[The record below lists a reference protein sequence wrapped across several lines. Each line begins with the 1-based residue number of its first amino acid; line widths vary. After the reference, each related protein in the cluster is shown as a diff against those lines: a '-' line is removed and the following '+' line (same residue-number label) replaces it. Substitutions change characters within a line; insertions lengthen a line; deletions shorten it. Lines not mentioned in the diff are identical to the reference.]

1 MAECVHQLRDMNCSS
16 LVTFAGGRPP
26 DQNLSSVVRK
36 RLGLWVNG
44 FRITSQSRGRTTN
57 PQTFPPMGGTG
68 GPWQSPGDF
77 RKKDLNS
84 PTSPVRPNQLRPASG
99 IEGYRRVMADSWL
112 LSIQRRAYDV
122 RVSELETATPTETI
136 IQPTLDDGDH
146 DRFAHFARK
155 ADIVNSA
162 VTGRPLVALCGKVW
176 VPGRNPDRYPV
187 CSTCREIYQRK
198 KAEETGA

>member
-1 MAECVHQLRDMNCSS
+1 
-16 LVTFAGGRPP
+16 
-26 DQNLSSVVRK
+26 
-36 RLGLWVNG
+36 
-44 FRITSQSRGRTTN
+44 
-57 PQTFPPMGGTG
+57 
-68 GPWQSPGDF
+68 
-77 RKKDLNS
+77 
-84 PTSPVRPNQLRPASG
+84 
-99 IEGYRRVMADSWL
+99 MADSWL

-136 IQPTLDDGDH
+136 DQPTLDDGDH

-162 VTGRPLVALCGKVW
+162 VTGRPIVALCGKVW

-198 KAEETGA
+198 KAEETGG